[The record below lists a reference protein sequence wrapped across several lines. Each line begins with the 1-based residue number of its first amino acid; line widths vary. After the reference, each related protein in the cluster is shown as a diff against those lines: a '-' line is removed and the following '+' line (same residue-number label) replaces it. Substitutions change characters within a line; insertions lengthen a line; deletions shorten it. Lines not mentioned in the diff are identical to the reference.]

1 MQSDLIYFRERL
13 KVIFMYF
20 DNTKAKGDE
29 AANREAMN
37 KVSWI
42 AYVFNSNYD
51 ASFTLRRSKSWSK
64 R

>member
-1 MQSDLIYFRERL
+1 MFRKPPISKPLYNRYLVMQSDLIFFRERL

-37 KVSWI
+37 KVS
-42 AYVFNSNYD
+42 
-51 ASFTLRRSKSWSK
+51 
-64 R
+64 